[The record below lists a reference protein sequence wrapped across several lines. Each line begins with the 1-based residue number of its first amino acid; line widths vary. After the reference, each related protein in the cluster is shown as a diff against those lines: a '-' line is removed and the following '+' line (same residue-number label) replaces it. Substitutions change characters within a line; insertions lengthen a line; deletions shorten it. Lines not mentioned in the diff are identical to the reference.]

1 MCCAASRVWT
11 CRIHSRRVPPHTA
24 SHALR
29 PGMNRAAASRPP
41 DGADPAGASETE
53 VGVQSFLGCF
63 FEQVEVAV
71 DSPWDGQWGG
81 AGEVAQWGFIA

>member
-29 PGMNRAAASRPP
+29 PGMNRALPRQPGAA
-41 DGADPAGASETE
+41 PAGASRPE
-53 VGVQSFLGCF
+53 VGVRSFLSRF
-63 FEQVEVAV
+63 FKQIEIAV
-71 DSPWDGQWGG
+71 DSPGDGQWGG
-81 AGEVAQWGFIA
+81 A